1 MKGDWKLRE
10 KEYEET
16 EELWHM
22 KIKYLKDNPP
32 HVARIK
38 RGLLHLFYL
47 FCLLLAPPL
56 FLEKAAG
63 NAPKIAFSVENS
75 IFLTD
80 LQGAAPQKIAQGYDP
95 EISPRGDM
103 VAFTFYT
110 QKGDRMIAVIPLSE
124 GKEPGKM
131 HLFSSIPGKNSY
143 GPRWSPDGSALL
155 FNHWVEEQG
164 DWVLGL
170 LTLQDE
176 AFRILAPEQGGLYSP
191 FWSARGTSVFA
202 QDLDSI
208 YQIDVERGVV
218 MGKMPLFSVLGETM
232 ASSAVHFAISPD
244 GSKWLFDAEI
254 EGTPEWQKL
263 DIPLLSAIFLYTPE
277 DGKTRRITNNSIC
290 ALHPAWLPGGEEFIF
305 SGYTPEDAVAETFPF
320 RIFRQSL
327 QSSSPELLLSRGDS
341 PSSAR

>member
-1 MKGDWKLRE
+1 MR
-10 KEYEET
+10 
-16 EELWHM
+16 M
-22 KIKYLKDNPP
+22 KYLRDRPL
-32 HVARIK
+32 HVPRIS
-38 RGLLHLFYL
+38 RGLLRLFYL
-47 FCLLLAPPL
+47 FCLSCLLLAPPL

-63 NAPKIAFSVENS
+63 DAPKIAFSVENS

-170 LTLQDE
+170 ITLQDE
-176 AFRILAPEQGGLYSP
+176 TFRILAPEQGGLYSP

-232 ASSAVHFAISPD
+232 ASSAAHFAVSPD

-290 ALHPAWLPGGEEFIF
+290 ALHPAWLPGGEGFIF
-305 SGYTPEDAVAETFPF
+305 SGYTPEEAARENFPF
-320 RIFRQSL
+320 SIFRQSL
-327 QSSSPELLLSRGDS
+327 QNSPPELLLSRGDS
-341 PSSAR
+341 PSSVR